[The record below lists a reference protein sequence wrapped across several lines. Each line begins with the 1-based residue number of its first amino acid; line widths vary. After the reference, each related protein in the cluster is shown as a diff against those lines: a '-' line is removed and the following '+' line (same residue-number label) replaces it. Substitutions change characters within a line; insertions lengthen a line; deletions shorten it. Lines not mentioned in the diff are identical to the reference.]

1 MALGGERVAMLGIWA
16 LAALACLLGALEPPA
31 NGPQTSLGAELVALA
46 RILCTAALAISMLLG
61 PGLAWRA
68 FRGRP
73 LGLGFLPVPG
83 LAILAAVG
91 GLTWLLAMDG
101 GAEARTVAF
110 AGCMPVLGAVLGALL
125 AAGPEDLLEP
135 EERRALGLTSLA
147 LGFAVARSLWSLGPA
162 DEFLGGTVSRT
173 LISEGRPDSR
183 ISFHMVQLI
192 ANGAHPN
199 GTVANTLFA
208 PYNFSSRGP
217 LPGMASAPIVLL
229 SGGSPHLGAPED
241 PWRPFDAQGFM
252 AFRIAMIVFSCSV
265 FLALWDLV
273 RRLGGLAAARFALL
287 LAIAT
292 PFLYADLW
300 FTWPK
305 LLAAAFVLLAA
316 ILLIESKA
324 FRSGLAVGVGFLMHP
339 SALTGLFGLGPIS
352 LWPIRGAN
360 WKRPRIAQ
368 AALLVLGTALVVIF
382 WREVNQ
388 PFLRQ
393 DQFFDY
399 LKQAYPHYDP
409 TVAEWLRFRATSVA
423 NTLVPLFL
431 PLANGD
437 NISINVPGG
446 SSPGVVRFFFQYW
459 TSVPFAF
466 ALVFL
471 PMLAW
476 SLWRAWRRWTWPV
489 TATIVVPFAAFAVYW
504 GASSS
509 GMLREGL
516 QFWVL
521 AVLAVVALQQ
531 ASAGFPWFRSLPAR
545 VVLTLRAAEVLVMA
559 LAASLAAH
567 HFDPLGAE
575 YAFSDGVA
583 VAAMLALAGT
593 IGWIVWRGTAP
604 ARSESAGTDG

>member
-1 MALGGERVAMLGIWA
+1 MPRPERCVLLGIWA
-16 LAALACLLGALEPPA
+16 LAVAACLLGALAPPSG
-31 NGPQTSLGAELVALA
+31 GPQTTLGAEVVALL
-46 RILCTAALAISMLLG
+46 RILGTAALALTLMLG
-61 PGLAWRA
+61 PGIAWRA
-68 FRGRP
+68 MRARP
-73 LGLGFLPVPG
+73 LGLGFLALPG
-83 LAILAAVG
+83 LMIAAAIG

-101 GAEARTVAF
+101 GADARTVAF
-110 AGCMPVLGAVLGALL
+110 AGCAPVLGAVFGALI
-125 AAGPEDLLEP
+125 AAGPRDLLEP
-135 EERRALGLTSLA
+135 EEQRALGLTSLA
-147 LGFAVARSLWSLGPA
+147 LGFAIARSLWSLGPA

-183 ISFHMVQLI
+183 ISFHVVQLV
-192 ANGAHPN
+192 ANGAHAN
-199 GTVANTLFA
+199 GIVANTLFA

-217 LPGMASAPIVLL
+217 LPGLATAPIVLL
-229 SGGSPHLGAPED
+229 SGGSPPPVLPEA

-252 AFRIAMIVFSCSV
+252 AFRIAMIAFSCSA

-287 LAIAT
+287 LAVAT
-292 PFLYADLW
+292 PFIYADLW

-316 ILLIESKA
+316 ILVIESKA
-324 FRSGLAVGVGFLMHP
+324 FRGGLAVGLGFLVHP
-339 SALTGLFGLGPIS
+339 SALTGLFGLCPIS
-352 LWPIRGAN
+352 AWPIRGAS
-360 WKRPRIAQ
+360 WKRPRILQ
-368 AALLVLGTALVVIF
+368 AALLVLGTGLIVLF

-393 DQFFDY
+393 DQFFEY

-409 TVAEWLRFRATSVA
+409 TAAVWLRFRATSVA
-423 NTLVPLFL
+423 NTLVPLFV

-437 NISINVPGG
+437 NISINTPGG

-476 SLWRAWRRWTWPV
+476 SLWRAWRRWAWAV

-545 VVLTLRAAEVLVMA
+545 IVLALRAAEVLAMA

-567 HFDPLGAE
+567 GFDPLGSE
-575 YAFSDGVA
+575 YRLTDA
-583 VAAMLALAGT
+583 VALAALLGLSAAT
-593 IGWIVWRGTAP
+593 AWVVWRGTAP
-604 ARSESAGTDG
+604 DRSEATETDG